1 METQRAN
8 KKDSRVKL
16 PIYTKYFESII
27 MGFIFF
33 VLFLFPVLFTR
44 IGGQIS
50 WHHVTKIWI
59 DQLLLIPLFAL
70 NHWLFVPKLL
80 LKKRYYSYLLSALGL
95 IAIFTLAYYY
105 YDIILN
111 VHPISNQAIDLK
123 RPSPIPPYARLLIY
137 SVLIVGVDTGLLFSK
152 KWHEIETERYL
163 LEKKNAEMELDI
175 LRNQLSP
182 HFFMNTLN
190 NIYAL
195 IDFDSAKAKQAVMK
209 LSKLMRY
216 MLYENENGKVRL
228 SKEFEFINSYI
239 DLMKL
244 RYADEMTIDFKIP
257 EKYDDIFIPPLLF
270 ISFIENAFKHGASYE
285 NESYIR
291 INFNVLDTI
300 LLFSCENSK
309 QLPSDSL
316 EKGGLG
322 VPNSLNR
329 IKLLYGDQYLLAIN
343 SNDKSYTVELK
354 IPLL

>member
-1 METQRAN
+1 MGMP
-8 KKDSRVKL
+8 L
-16 PIYTKYFESII
+16 YTKYFEGII
-27 MGFIFF
+27 MGFIFL
-33 VLFLFPVLFTR
+33 VLFLFPVIFTR
-44 IGGQIS
+44 IGGDIS
-50 WHHVTKIWI
+50 WRHVMKIWT
-59 DQLLLIPLFAL
+59 DQMLLLPLFAL
-70 NHWLFVPKLL
+70 NHWLFVPRLL
-80 LKKRYYSYLLSALGL
+80 LKKHYVRYFFSALGVIL
-95 IAIFTLAYYY
+95 LFVLAYYY
-105 YDIILN
+105 YDFIFNAQPL
-111 VHPISNQAIDLK
+111 SNRLIDLK
-123 RPSPIPPYARLLIY
+123 RPTPIPPYARLLIY
-137 SVLIVGVDTGLLFSK
+137 SVLITGVDTGLLFSK
-152 KWHEIETERYL
+152 KWHENETERYL
-163 LEKKNAEMELDI
+163 LETKNAEMQLDI

-195 IDFDSAKAKQAVMK
+195 IDFDSEKAKQAVMK

-244 RYADEMTIDFKIP
+244 RYADEMVIDFIIP

-285 NESYIR
+285 NKSHIR
-291 INFNVLDTI
+291 IKFNALDTM

-309 QLPSDSL
+309 HLSSELL

-329 IKLLYGDQYLLAIN
+329 IKLLYGERYLLAIN
-343 SNDKSYTVELK
+343 STEKVYTVELK